1 VTRPPASPQEQQR
14 RARARLVLMS
24 APFAALLG
32 AVVAAAVYVLA
43 RKAGVSM
50 LVPSDPRDP
59 GSALVPLGLIG
70 VLVSSVFPAF
80 VGAIALALLSR
91 TRQPLT
97 WFAVLAVVLVGASA
111 GPLLWGSDPSLAR
124 MDVATR
130 RALAA
135 VHVLRAL
142 AIVWIL
148 ARAFVARPPTAYDP
162 GRQ

>member
-1 VTRPPASPQEQQR
+1 MTRPPASPEEQQR

-32 AVVAAAVYVLA
+32 AVVAAVVYVLA
-43 RKAGVSM
+43 RRYGVSM

-59 GSALVPLGLIG
+59 GSTLVPIGVIG

-91 TRQPLT
+91 TSRPLT
-97 WFAVLAVVLVGASA
+97 WFGILAVVLVAASA
-111 GPLLWGSDPSLAR
+111 GPLLWGSDPSVAR
-124 MDVATR
+124 MDAATR

-135 VHVLRAL
+135 MHVLRAL
-142 AIVWIL
+142 VIVWIL
-148 ARAFVARPPTAYDP
+148 GRAFVARPAQLSP
-162 GRQ
+162 R